1 MTTLCELLVDH
12 PEELDQDLNILIGL
26 IYFYMNQNVDYSSE
40 KNLDEAK
47 ISHLLYNHI
56 KLRLSMIKMLE
67 TLFGIV

>member
-47 ISHLLYNHI
+47 ISLLLYNHI